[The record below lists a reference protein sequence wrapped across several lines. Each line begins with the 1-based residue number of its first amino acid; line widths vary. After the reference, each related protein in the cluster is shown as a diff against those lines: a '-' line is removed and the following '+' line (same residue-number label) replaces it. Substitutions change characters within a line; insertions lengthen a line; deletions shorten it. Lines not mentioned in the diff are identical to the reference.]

1 MLVLNRRYWYV
12 LLTYFAAY
20 FSSLIGAPIVMG
32 ILRAVTD
39 LSSTQIV
46 TYASVYWSVFSNFI
60 AVIIVWLLLRKQPR
74 STKIEQSQP
83 ASAGVSVIY
92 AVLGFVALL
101 IGQYIAIAIMSMFG
115 VGGASQNTE
124 MLGELAR
131 AVPLM
136 IVFTSVLAPIL
147 EEIVFRKIIYGG
159 LASRMNIHV
168 AAVISSLFF
177 GLMHMDLAYLL
188 VYFVIGLMLC
198 YMYTKTKRI
207 AVPIAAHMLM
217 NVIAMIIQFTM
228 GGNA

>member
-1 MLVLNRRYWYV
+1 MNRRYWYV
-12 LLTYFAAY
+12 LLTYFIAY
-20 FSSLIGAPIVMG
+20 FSSLIGAPIIMG

-74 STKIEQSQP
+74 STKIEQGQP

-188 VYFVIGLMLC
+188 VYFVIGLILC

>member
-1 MLVLNRRYWYV
+1 MNRRYWYV
-12 LLTYFAAY
+12 LLTYFVAY
-20 FSSLIGAPIVMG
+20 FSLLIGSPIVMG

-39 LSSTQIV
+39 LPSAQLML
-46 TYASVYWSVFSNFI
+46 YASSYWSVFSNVI

-74 STKIEQSQP
+74 STKIEQGQP
-83 ASAGVSVIY
+83 ASVSVSVIY

-101 IGQYIAIAIMSMFG
+101 IGQTIAISIMSMFG

-124 MLGELAR
+124 MLGEMAR
-131 AVPLM
+131 AVP
-136 IVFTSVLAPIL
+136 IVVVFTSVLAPIL
-147 EEIVFRKIIYGG
+147 EEIVFRKIIFGE
-159 LASRMNIHV
+159 LASRLNIHV

-177 GLMHMDLAYLL
+177 GLMHMELSYLL
-188 VYFVIGLMLC
+188 VYVVIGLMLC

-217 NVIAMIIQFTM
+217 NIIAMIIQFTM

>member
-1 MLVLNRRYWYV
+1 MNRRYWYV
-12 LLTYFAAY
+12 LLTYFVAY

-74 STKIEQSQP
+74 STKIEQGQP

-147 EEIVFRKIIYGG
+147 EETVFRKIIYGG

-188 VYFVIGLMLC
+188 VYFVIGLILC

>member
-1 MLVLNRRYWYV
+1 MNRRYWYV

>member
-1 MLVLNRRYWYV
+1 MNRRYWYV

-74 STKIEQSQP
+74 STKIEQGQP
-83 ASAGVSVIY
+83 TSAGVSVIY

-188 VYFVIGLMLC
+188 VYFVIGLILC

-217 NVIAMIIQFTM
+217 NVIAMVIQFTM

>member
-1 MLVLNRRYWYV
+1 MNRRYWYV

-20 FSSLIGAPIVMG
+20 FSSLVGAPIVMG

-74 STKIEQSQP
+74 STKIEQGQP

-188 VYFVIGLMLC
+188 VYFVIGLILC

>member
-20 FSSLIGAPIVMG
+20 FSSLVGAPIVMG

-74 STKIEQSQP
+74 STKIEQGQP

>member
-1 MLVLNRRYWYV
+1 MNRRYWYV

-20 FSSLIGAPIVMG
+20 FSSLVGAPIVMG

-74 STKIEQSQP
+74 STKIEQGQP

>member
-1 MLVLNRRYWYV
+1 MNRRYWYV

-83 ASAGVSVIY
+83 ASVGVSVIY

-159 LASRMNIHV
+159 LASGMNIHV

-188 VYFVIGLMLC
+188 VYFVIGLILC

>member
-1 MLVLNRRYWYV
+1 
-12 LLTYFAAY
+12 
-20 FSSLIGAPIVMG
+20 MG

-74 STKIEQSQP
+74 STKIEQGQP

-188 VYFVIGLMLC
+188 VYFVIGLILC

>member
-1 MLVLNRRYWYV
+1 MNRRYWYV

-20 FSSLIGAPIVMG
+20 FSSLVGAPIVMG

-74 STKIEQSQP
+74 STKIEQGQP

-188 VYFVIGLMLC
+188 VYFVIGLVLC

>member
-1 MLVLNRRYWYV
+1 MNRRYWYV
-12 LLTYFAAY
+12 LLTYFVAY
-20 FSSLIGAPIVMG
+20 FSSLIGAPIIMG

-74 STKIEQSQP
+74 STKIEQGQP

-188 VYFVIGLMLC
+188 VYFVIGLILC

>member
-1 MLVLNRRYWYV
+1 MNRRYWYV

-74 STKIEQSQP
+74 STKIEQGQP

>member
-12 LLTYFAAY
+12 LLTYFIAY
-20 FSSLIGAPIVMG
+20 FSSLIGAPIIMG

-74 STKIEQSQP
+74 STKIEQGQP

-188 VYFVIGLMLC
+188 VYFVIGLILC

>member
-1 MLVLNRRYWYV
+1 MNRRYWYV

-20 FSSLIGAPIVMG
+20 FSLLIGSPIVMG

-39 LSSTQIV
+39 LPSAQLML
-46 TYASVYWSVFSNFI
+46 YASSYWSVFSNVI

-74 STKIEQSQP
+74 STKIEQGQP
-83 ASAGVSVIY
+83 ASASVSVIY

-101 IGQYIAIAIMSMFG
+101 IGQAIAISIMSMFG

-124 MLGELAR
+124 MLGEMAR
-131 AVPLM
+131 AVP
-136 IVFTSVLAPIL
+136 IIVVFTSVLAPIL
-147 EEIVFRKIIYGG
+147 EEIVFRKIIFGE
-159 LASRMNIHV
+159 LASRLNIHV

-177 GLMHMDLAYLL
+177 GLMHMELSYLL
-188 VYFVIGLMLC
+188 VYVVIGLMLC

-217 NVIAMIIQFTM
+217 NIIAMIIQFTM

>member
-12 LLTYFAAY
+12 LLTYFIAY
-20 FSSLIGAPIVMG
+20 FSSLIGAPIIMG

-74 STKIEQSQP
+74 STKIEQGQP
-83 ASAGVSVIY
+83 ASVGVSVIY

-188 VYFVIGLMLC
+188 VYFVIGLILC

-217 NVIAMIIQFTM
+217 NVIAMVIQFTM